1 MLLQLFIGSALM
13 LISILIVGCSL
24 WILETLMAKAIG
36 WLSREP
42 QRLKMVLVMWLVSI
56 WALGVVTVGVWLWA
70 LTFLGLGIFADLESS
85 VYFAL
90 VAYTT
95 LGFGDILLPDE
106 WRLLSGLAATNG
118 LLTFGALTAIL
129 VEAVRQLRNRQLE
142 RRGK

>member
-1 MLLQLFIGSALM
+1 MLLQLLIGSVLM
-13 LISILIVGCSL
+13 LISILIAGGSL
-24 WILETLMAKAIG
+24 WILEAVLAKKIG

-42 QRLKMVLVMWLVSI
+42 QRLKMMVLMWVVSI

-129 VEAVRQLRNRQLE
+129 IEAVRQVRNRQLE
-142 RRGK
+142 RSGE

>member
-56 WALGVVTVGVWLWA
+56 WALGVVTIGVWLWA

>member
-1 MLLQLFIGSALM
+1 M

-56 WALGVVTVGVWLWA
+56 WALGVVTIGVWLWA